1 MKNWLFRF
9 ILFTSVLLSGSLYPI
24 VFGGVIPTILILVA
38 VVILLFLKF
47 RLNIKLSKLYA
58 IHLLVIIGILFL
70 HFFLNGSNNPEN
82 EFFKFIFR
90 IMTALSIL
98 FIYSLYKR
106 EILTDFIWVMNL
118 LLLHSILNFLLGFVL
133 VQYLVPVNTEQINCL
148 TYKYVFFYFSEANS
162 IGFSFLRNQGVFWEP
177 GVLSVFLNILLFVYL
192 FIKPN
197 LGLAFLAFLMIFST
211 FSTTGLILSIVLF
224 VIKFRKSI
232 IRNIYTLFLSLISI
246 LVLLPIVIGNIIDK
260 VSGDGQASFY
270 WRSFD
275 LLISLQM
282 VAANPIKGI
291 GFGSEVYKNIQEQ
304 SQIFLESDILEGRGN
319 TNSIVYIFVVF
330 GIPLALYILK
340 LMYKQSVFIS
350 RNNFLFFIVILT
362 CLSTEPLITSIFFL
376 MILFSNFFSF
386 HYKKI

>member
-9 ILFTSVLLSGSLYPI
+9 IMFTSVLVSGSLYPI
-24 VFGGVIPTILILVA
+24 VFGGVIPTILILLA
-38 VVILLFLKF
+38 VIILLFIKFNLNLKLF
-47 RLNIKLSKLYA
+47 KLFA
-58 IHLLVIIGILFL
+58 IHLLVIVSILFV
-70 HFFLNGSNNPEN
+70 HFFLNGSNNHEN

-90 IMTALSIL
+90 VITALSIL

-106 EILTDFIWVMNL
+106 EIVTDFIWVMNL
-118 LLLHSILNFLLGFVL
+118 LLLHSIINFTLGFFL

-148 TYKYVFFYFSEANS
+148 TYNYVFFYFSEAKS

-177 GVLSVFLNILLFVYL
+177 GVLSVFLNILLFAYL

-197 LGLAFLAFLMIFST
+197 LRLAFLAFLMIFST
-211 FSTTGLILSIVLF
+211 FSTTGLVLSIVLF
-224 VIKFRKSI
+224 VIKLRKSI
-232 IRNIYTLFLSLISI
+232 IRNIYTLFFSLISI
-246 LVLLPIVIGNIIDK
+246 LFLLPIVIGNIIDK

-275 LLISLQM
+275 LLISFQM

-291 GFGSEVYKNIQEQ
+291 GFGSEVYKKIQEQ

-319 TNSIVYIFVVF
+319 TNSIVYIFIVF
-330 GIPLALYILK
+330 GIPLAIYILN
-340 LMYKQSVFIS
+340 LLYKQSVFIY
-350 RNNFLFFIVILT
+350 RNKFLFFLVILT

-376 MILFSNFFSF
+376 MILFSNYFNILN
-386 HYKKI
+386 KQL

>member
-1 MKNWLFRF
+1 
-9 ILFTSVLLSGSLYPI
+9 
-24 VFGGVIPTILILVA
+24 
-38 VVILLFLKF
+38 
-47 RLNIKLSKLYA
+47 
-58 IHLLVIIGILFL
+58 
-70 HFFLNGSNNPEN
+70 
-82 EFFKFIFR
+82 
-90 IMTALSIL
+90 
-98 FIYSLYKR
+98 
-106 EILTDFIWVMNL
+106 
-118 LLLHSILNFLLGFVL
+118 
-133 VQYLVPVNTEQINCL
+133 
-148 TYKYVFFYFSEANS
+148 
-162 IGFSFLRNQGVFWEP
+162 
-177 GVLSVFLNILLFVYL
+177 L

-340 LMYKQSVFIS
+340 LMYKQSVFIF